1 MRFTRVLIALAM
13 PVLLTACIDSTT
25 LIKVKPDGSGTVE
38 QTTMM
43 NMGAM
48 KAMMPGQAN
57 KPTGPLLSTDE
68 LTRAAERMGKGV
80 KLVSSEPIK
89 NGNFEGTKAIFSFDD
104 INQVQVSQDPPGG
117 GAVPGAASSQSRDND
132 PVQFSLKKNGATSV
146 LTIAFQDKPGSLS
159 PPSAG
164 ANQPGQMPDLTN
176 PMIMNMLKSMFEGFK
191 VNISV
196 EPVGTIVKTNA
207 EYVTG
212 SRITLLELE
221 LAPLLADEA
230 KLRELQGKFGP
241 DASLS
246 QVKPYLKGIKGIK
259 VDGPTV
265 SVEFK

>member
-1 MRFTRVLIALAM
+1 MRTTRVLIALATS
-13 PVLLTACIDSTT
+13 VLLTACIDSST
-25 LIKVKPDGSGTVE
+25 LIKVKPDGSGTIE
-38 QTTMM
+38 QTTLM
-43 NMGAM
+43 NLGAM
-48 KAMMPGQAN
+48 KAMMPGQPN

-89 NGNFEGTKAIFSFDD
+89 NGDFEGTKAIFAFDD
-104 INQVQVSQDPPGG
+104 INQVQVNQEPAGAPTGSAAPGK
-117 GAVPGAASSQSRDND
+117 SSDND
-132 PVQFSLKKNGATSV
+132 PVKFTLARKGASSV

-176 PMIMNMLKSMFEGFK
+176 PMILNMLKSMFEGFK